1 MELKN
6 VKDDFIA
13 YLGASGFKKSR
24 IFMNLEGW
32 KMLWNYLGY
41 PNTLTLWIKLNI
53 IVNINIQEKGVIV
66 KTVTM
71 RVDDSIYNMI
81 KLAAEGQKRNLSN
94 FIEFATMQ
102 YLTSSQF
109 MDNNEMQEILE
120 DKELVQNLMNG
131 LDDLKNGD
139 YTIV

>member
-1 MELKN
+1 M
-6 VKDDFIA
+6 
-13 YLGASGFKKSR
+13 
-24 IFMNLEGW
+24 
-32 KMLWNYLGY
+32 
-41 PNTLTLWIKLNI
+41 
-53 IVNINIQEKGVIV
+53 

-71 RVDDSIYNMI
+71 RVDDSVYDMI

-109 MDNNEMQEILE
+109 VENDEMAEIMN
-120 DKELVQNLMNG
+120 DKELVKNLMDG
-131 LDDLKNGD
+131 LEDFKKGD

>member
-1 MELKN
+1 M
-6 VKDDFIA
+6 
-13 YLGASGFKKSR
+13 
-24 IFMNLEGW
+24 
-32 KMLWNYLGY
+32 
-41 PNTLTLWIKLNI
+41 
-53 IVNINIQEKGVIV
+53 

-81 KLAAEGQKRNLSN
+81 KLAAEGQRRNLSN

-109 MDNNEMQEILE
+109 VENNEMTEILE
-120 DKELVQNLMNG
+120 DTELVENLMNG
-131 LDDLKNGD
+131 LEDFKKGD

>member
-1 MELKN
+1 MTYK
-6 VKDDFIA
+6 
-13 YLGASGFKKSR
+13 FKGL
-24 IFMNLEGW
+24 IM
-32 KMLWNYLGY
+32 
-41 PNTLTLWIKLNI
+41 
-53 IVNINIQEKGVIV
+53 

-81 KLAAEGQKRNLSN
+81 KLAADGQKRNLSN

-109 MDNNEMQEILE
+109 VENDEMADILD
-120 DKELVQNLMNG
+120 DKELVTNLMNG
-131 LDDLKNGD
+131 LDDFKKGD

>member
-1 MELKN
+1 
-6 VKDDFIA
+6 
-13 YLGASGFKKSR
+13 
-24 IFMNLEGW
+24 MNKFEY
-32 KMLWNYLGY
+32 NS
-41 PNTLTLWIKLNI
+41 
-53 IVNINIQEKGVIV
+53 INKYSKGDIM

-71 RVDDSIYNMI
+71 RVDDSVYDMI

-109 MDNNEMQEILE
+109 VENEEMVEIMN

-131 LDDLKNGD
+131 LDDFKNGD

>member
-1 MELKN
+1 M
-6 VKDDFIA
+6 
-13 YLGASGFKKSR
+13 
-24 IFMNLEGW
+24 
-32 KMLWNYLGY
+32 
-41 PNTLTLWIKLNI
+41 
-53 IVNINIQEKGVIV
+53 

-71 RVDDSIYNMI
+71 RVDDSVYDMI

-94 FIEFATMQ
+94 FIEFATVQ

-109 MDNNEMQEILE
+109 VENEEMIEIMD

-131 LDDLKNGD
+131 LGDLKNGD